1 MRAPLAGQAAVV
13 TGGGSGIG
21 QAVAELL
28 AAQGA
33 RVVVVGRT
41 GRKLDDVIHRIR
53 GAGGAADAVV
63 ADLRHSRQATVAMEA
78 AVGLVGRIRLLVN
91 SAGIYREGPFAEMTD
106 STADDLIDINLKAV
120 VFTVRAALRAM
131 EEGAAIINIA
141 STSGVRPLNNGQ
153 SLYAATKAAV
163 IHLGSCLARE
173 LAPRQVRVCTVSP
186 GPTRTPILK
195 TVAAEERIP
204 EIEAA
209 LARQVP
215 LGRIGEPGEVA
226 EAVVYLASAPFA
238 TGAHVV
244 LDGGTAL

>member
-1 MRAPLAGQAAVV
+1 
-13 TGGGSGIG
+13 
-21 QAVAELL
+21 VAERQ

-41 GRKLDDVIHRIR
+41 GGKLEEVVTRIR
-53 GAGGAADAVV
+53 RAGGTADAVV
-63 ADLRHSRQATVAMEA
+63 ADLRHARQATAAVEA
-78 AVGLVGRIRLLVN
+78 ARALVGSIRLLIH

-106 STADDLIDINLKAV
+106 AMADDLIDVNLKAV
-120 VFTVRAALRAM
+120 VFTIRAALPAL
-131 EEGAAIINIA
+131 EDGAAIINIA
-141 STSGVRPLNNGQ
+141 STSGVRPLNDAQ

-173 LAPRQVRVCTVSP
+173 LAPRRIRVCTVSP
-186 GPTRTPILK
+186 GPIRTPILK
-195 TVAAEERIP
+195 TVAPDEMIP
-204 EIEAA
+204 EIQAA

-215 LGRIGEPGEVA
+215 LRRIGEPDEVA